1 LVYKQLSAA
10 KSHPSTPK
18 SRSRNKEG
26 SSMNLFTDGSE
37 NGNTALPYRARY
49 KVLFDGS
56 ESELKLRL
64 MKFLSEL
71 NVKYLDSVEDDSP
84 FLCNPIESRWEL
96 SAILPG
102 DLELSLSIYWLSIDR
117 SPVEVTFDLD
127 SPTPIEIPI
136 DGLFFTP
143 AQTVFP
149 TIRLVYNFL
158 HRSKITTTKPHE
170 ISDFPV
176 NRQWLKDHRLQY
188 RGKWVALKK
197 GHLLAE
203 APSANELIQKLDSI
217 QHVLVTAVY

>member
-1 LVYKQLSAA
+1 MY
-10 KSHPSTPK
+10 
-18 SRSRNKEG
+18 
-26 SSMNLFTDGSE
+26 LFTNTSE
-37 NGNTALPYRARY
+37 NVKADLPYRARY
-49 KVLFDGS
+49 KILFDRTQ
-56 ESELKLRL
+56 SELKLL
-64 MKFLSEL
+64 LLKFLAQL
-71 NVKYLDSVEDDSP
+71 DAQYLDLDEYTSP
-84 FLCNPIESRWEL
+84 FRWNPIESRWEL

-102 DLELSLSIYWLSIDR
+102 DLELSLSIYWSSIDI

-149 TIRLVYNFL
+149 TLRLIYNFL
-158 HRSKITTTKPHE
+158 HQSKVTTTKPHK
-170 ISDFPV
+170 ISDFPA

-188 RGKWVALKK
+188 RGKWVALQE

-217 QHVLVTAVY
+217 QHVLLTAVY